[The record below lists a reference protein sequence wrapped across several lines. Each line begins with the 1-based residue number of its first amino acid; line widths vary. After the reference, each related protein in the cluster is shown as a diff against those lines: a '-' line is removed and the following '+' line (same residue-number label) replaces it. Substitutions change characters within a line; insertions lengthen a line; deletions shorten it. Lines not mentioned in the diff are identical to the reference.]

1 MTFDEWY
8 EQDRNDLDKCDRV
21 DFARAAWE
29 DSRKYALSDAVQAVK
44 IPRKDLVSTY
54 TIAATEEAL
63 ERLCA
68 LRLRDL

>member
-1 MTFDEWY
+1 MP
-8 EQDRNDLDKCDRV
+8 
-21 DFARAAWE
+21 
-29 DSRKYALSDAVQAVK
+29 SAV
-44 IPRKDLVSTY
+44 DLVSTY